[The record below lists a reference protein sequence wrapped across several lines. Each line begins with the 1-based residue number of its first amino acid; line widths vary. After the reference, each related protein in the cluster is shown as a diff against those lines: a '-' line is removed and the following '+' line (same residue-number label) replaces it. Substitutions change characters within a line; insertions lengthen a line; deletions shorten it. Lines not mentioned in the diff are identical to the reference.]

1 VEREMGKEGG
11 DLWSRRWE
19 TLYAACATEPFFIAQ
34 KIQIIFCSSKCLL
47 NVFKLE

>member
-1 VEREMGKEGG
+1 MERKMGKEGG

-34 KIQIIFCSSKCLL
+34 KIQNLGKKSRYL
-47 NVFKLE
+47 